1 MTIGQRLATARQHG
15 NLTQDNVAAK
25 LHVTRQTVSS
35 WENERTYPDITSL
48 VALSSL
54 YQLSLDDL
62 IREDADMVKAW
73 QGKEAALRDAA
84 IMMRVSLLLDVGFL
98 LFLLAHE
105 MKVPGFSTSHGVG
118 LLIVL
123 MTLTN
128 ALAMPRI
135 GRYYRVLRGA
145 TAKRNVWRGVIL
157 VVGLVAVTGLLGWTQ
172 YSNSSVVLAV
182 GYAVAMVVLFSPRRE
197 QGR

>member
-1 MTIGQRLATARQHG
+1 
-15 NLTQDNVAAK
+15 
-25 LHVTRQTVSS
+25 
-35 WENERTYPDITSL
+35 
-48 VALSSL
+48 
-54 YQLSLDDL
+54 
-62 IREDADMVKAW
+62 
-73 QGKEAALRDAA
+73 
-84 IMMRVSLLLDVGFL
+84 
-98 LFLLAHE
+98 
-105 MKVPGFSTSHGVG
+105 MKVPGFATSHGVG

-135 GRYYRVLRGA
+135 GRYYRVLRGT

-182 GYAVAMVVLFSPRRE
+182 GYAVAMVVLFSPRQR
-197 QGR
+197 QDQ

>member
-1 MTIGQRLATARQHG
+1 
-15 NLTQDNVAAK
+15 
-25 LHVTRQTVSS
+25 
-35 WENERTYPDITSL
+35 
-48 VALSSL
+48 L

-105 MKVPGFSTSHGVG
+105 MNVPGFATSHGVG

-135 GRYYRVLRGA
+135 GRYYRVLRGT
-145 TAKRNVWRGVIL
+145 TAKRNVWKGVLL
-157 VVGLVAVTGLLGWTQ
+157 VASIVAVTGLLGWTQ
-172 YSNSSVVLAV
+172 YANSSVVLAV
-182 GYAVAMVVLFSPRRE
+182 GYAVAMVILVSPRHG
-197 QGR
+197 QD